1 MSKIGV
7 LHRAAPRVEGGVVAG
22 LFVPLAVV
30 VVAHHVHVV
39 LKRDLCDD
47 CWKIRLDDVRSH
59 VGQVLKP
66 NDYPIRHTGSRPSS
80 VNSSILFCR
89 GHVVFRHFF
98 CRGHVFFH

>member
-1 MSKIGV
+1 M
-7 LHRAAPRVEGGVVAG
+7 AG

-39 LKRDLCDD
+39 LKNVSVMIVGKLG
-47 CWKIRLDDVRSH
+47 H

-80 VNSSILFCR
+80 VNLSILFCR

-98 CRGHVFFH
+98 CRGHVFSISFF